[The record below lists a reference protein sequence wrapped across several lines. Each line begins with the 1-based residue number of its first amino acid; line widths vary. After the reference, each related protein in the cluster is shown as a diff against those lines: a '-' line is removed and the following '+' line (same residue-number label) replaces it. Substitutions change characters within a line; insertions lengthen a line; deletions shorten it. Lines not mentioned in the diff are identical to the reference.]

1 MGAGGRGRDEDD
13 GKEGQAAGA
22 GLKGMW
28 KEGRGCRKVE
38 AVEAEKV
45 CCRGNK
51 RGAFGGVNV
60 DVDWIEKECCNG
72 VIGCETKV
80 APR

>member
-28 KEGRGCRKVE
+28 KEGRGCSHQQNPK
-38 AVEAEKV
+38 K
-45 CCRGNK
+45 
-51 RGAFGGVNV
+51 
-60 DVDWIEKECCNG
+60 
-72 VIGCETKV
+72 T
-80 APR
+80 

>member
-1 MGAGGRGRDEDD
+1 
-13 GKEGQAAGA
+13 
-22 GLKGMW
+22 MW